1 MTRVGIKKTILQFIE
16 EEYGTPSLDESKKI
30 VDMGMDSFSIVSFFL
45 LVDNEFHIF
54 RDVEE
59 GTDPFS
65 TIDINNITLKE
76 VIDKC
81 FLMNTK

>member
-1 MTRVGIKKTILQFIE
+1 MTRIEVKKTVLQFIE

-45 LVDNEFHIF
+45 LIDNEFHIF
-54 RDVEE
+54 KDIEE
-59 GTDPFS
+59 GIDPFS

-76 VIDKC
+76 VIDIC